1 MILGL
6 ILFVVGT
13 VLLAKNRS
21 LALMWESDSVTHG
34 IRFNNSVTRQNIAVV
49 GTLFM
54 ISGLVMI
61 VVF

>member
-21 LALMWESDSVTHG
+21 LALMWESDSIAHS
-34 IRFNNSVTRQNIAVV
+34 IRFNNSIARQNIAVV
-49 GTLFM
+49 GALCMVAGFVMAILF
-54 ISGLVMI
+54 
-61 VVF
+61 

>member
-21 LALMWESDSVTHG
+21 LAHMWETDPG
-34 IRFNNSVTRQNIAVV
+34 PRAFRFNNSVTRQNIAVV
-49 GTLFM
+49 GALCMVAGFVMAILF
-54 ISGLVMI
+54 
-61 VVF
+61 